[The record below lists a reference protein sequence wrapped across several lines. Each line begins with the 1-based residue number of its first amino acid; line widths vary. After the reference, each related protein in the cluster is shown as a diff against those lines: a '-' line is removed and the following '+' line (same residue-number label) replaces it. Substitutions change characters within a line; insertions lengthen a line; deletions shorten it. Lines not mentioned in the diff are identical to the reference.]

1 MCSSDAPLSEDTGAC
16 TGPPAAF
23 AAILVALDDLGRLI
37 DEGGTLLSCD
47 SVQPLVQKLTYDSF
61 CDEMVQTLFLIWLI
75 LGIGGLLT
83 LVALCISPC
92 VTPALFPDG
101 DAEDDPKKYN
111 EDPEASEA
119 SEAKEGDEPAWHGSS
134 VEVDDLW
141 PQAQEVSP
149 RSMEL

>member
-1 MCSSDAPLSEDTGAC
+1 MSRVPTPSSRRRVDGVEVMIQRE
-16 TGPPAAF
+16 AA
-23 AAILVALDDLGRLI
+23 RNLI
-37 DEGGTLLSCD
+37 ST
-47 SVQPLVQKLTYDSF
+47 Q
-61 CDEMVQTLFLIWLI
+61 VQTLFLIWLV

-83 LVALCISPC
+83 LVALCIAPC
-92 VTPALFPDG
+92 VTPALFPDDN
-101 DAEDDPKKYN
+101 DAEDDPKKYD

-141 PQAQEVSP
+141 PKAQEVSP

>member
-1 MCSSDAPLSEDTGAC
+1 MLRVICLLPGNFVVTRYGHGVRLARLAIRTLSL
-16 TGPPAAF
+16 P
-23 AAILVALDDLGRLI
+23 RY
-37 DEGGTLLSCD
+37 DEI
-47 SVQPLVQKLTYDSF
+47 
-61 CDEMVQTLFLIWLI
+61 VQTLFLIWLV

-83 LVALCISPC
+83 LVALCIAPC

-101 DAEDDPKKYN
+101 DAEDDPKKYD

-141 PQAQEVSP
+141 PQTQEVSP